1 MGDNMNKAGGNRPIQ
16 QQTARDL
23 ASIFFIKK
31 RVFLMTFFGILLGAL
46 AVSLLSPNI
55 YETNMQ
61 LVVKPY
67 NAKPLVFD
75 EDSSRMN
82 VFNEVTEKTLNTVIY
97 MLKAPE
103 VLREVVLTHKLADPS
118 DEPAILRE
126 IAILQGSITAEPL
139 TLSSLIEV
147 KMRGRDAEGITDQ
160 LNTLAAAYI
169 RHHIKINQSTEGR
182 LQFFADQTEYFR
194 QKYEDAT
201 ARLVEAGRSMQI
213 VDSAIQKDTGL
224 TLVRDLELNKLQT
237 GNQISVL
244 VARIDSFRKAMQ
256 RAQSSSNSPL
266 SGLPSET
273 IASYPALVEM
283 EKSLAQLHINRQR
296 AANDFQP
303 DSKQVRDAEI
313 QFSSMKA
320 QIQRSITQIIQ
331 DLETQ
336 VTSLQKM
343 IIDADNKIL
352 DLQRSALGLSGNST
366 LLEKLALDQ
375 KIARDNYLLYSA
387 KKEEARIND
396 EKDKAEFA
404 NVAVSKRPSVP
415 QTAWFPKKG
424 TIMTVALIVGLML
437 AFAFSAISYAMEQ
450 RLWTPTD
457 IVAHSNLRVLGTFDA
472 LNSLD
477 TRSRRVTSSNAT
489 SAAGAAS

>member
-1 MGDNMNKAGGNRPIQ
+1 MTRTSESRPLQ

-31 RVFLMTFFGILLGAL
+31 RVFLMTFFGILFGAL

-55 YETNMQ
+55 YEANMQ
-61 LVVKPY
+61 MVVKPF

-103 VLREVVLTHKLADPS
+103 VLREVVLEHKLADPS
-118 DEPAILRE
+118 DESSVLRE

-147 KMRGRDAEGITDQ
+147 RMRGRDAEGIAEQ

-169 RHHIKINQSTEGR
+169 RHHIKINQATEGR
-182 LQFFADQTEYFR
+182 LEFFSEQTEFFR
-194 QKYEDAT
+194 RKYEEAT
-201 ARLVEAGRSMQI
+201 ANLVEAGRSMQI

-224 TLVRDLELNKLQT
+224 TLVRDLELNKLQSA
-237 GNQISVL
+237 NQISVL
-244 VARIDSFRKAMQ
+244 IARIDSFKKAMQ
-256 RAQSSSNSPL
+256 RAQSTSNSPL

-273 IASYPALVEM
+273 IASYPALIEM

-320 QIQRSITQIIQ
+320 QIQRNMVQIIQ

-336 VTSLQKM
+336 VGSLQKM
-343 IIDADNKIL
+343 IIEADNRIL
-352 DLQRSALGLSGNST
+352 ELHRSALGLSGNST
-366 LLEKLALDQ
+366 LLEKLALEQ

-396 EKDKAEFA
+396 AKDKAEFA
-404 NVAVSKRPSVP
+404 NVAVSKRPAVP

-424 TIMTVALIVGLML
+424 TIMIVAFIVGLML
-437 AFAFSAISYAMEQ
+437 AFAFTAVSYAMEQ

-457 IVAHSNLRVLGTFDA
+457 IIAHSNLRVLGTFDA
-472 LNSLD
+472 IGSNNSGPGRGNSSSASSSG
-477 TRSRRVTSSNAT
+477 TTS
-489 SAAGAAS
+489 